1 MHTGLPIRRASLLP
15 EEDVTPGRSGAFE
28 LGEIEAPDNPR
39 MVATSVVPLPFALE
53 EGSSIRAPPERTT
66 ASCGSIP
73 DALNAHAYRHV
84 RDGRPPAS
92 CSAFHCSSSSIEMT
106 CSLSVISRRRMR
118 LERIELHTLSRL
130 AFPHQRGTRIDH
142 AATARRRARP
152 RCASG
157 AKQTHENAVEVVLDA
172 SDRANPAGRCL
183 HPTRPRAV
191 RPHQRYQYTNR
202 FFSQRRVRSIA
213 TRIPAR

>member
-1 MHTGLPIRRASLLP
+1 VHTGLPIRRASLLP

-118 LERIELHTLSRL
+118 LERIEMHTLSRIVSRSL
-130 AFPHQRGTRIDH
+130 ISGARGSTMRLQRGGERVHGAHRVLSKLTR
-142 AATARRRARP
+142 TP
-152 RCASG
+152 
-157 AKQTHENAVEVVLDA
+157 
-172 SDRANPAGRCL
+172 
-183 HPTRPRAV
+183 
-191 RPHQRYQYTNR
+191 
-202 FFSQRRVRSIA
+202 
-213 TRIPAR
+213 